1 MNETQTQNESN
12 DGCIQKQ
19 LWRLRHEDPTQYHTL
34 VKMHLSFAT
43 DLPTDQCDSRASETT
58 SSRRWQLTP
67 LIKKLSR
74 AAVSSKGVMEGAPLT
89 QEGVCQVFQLIHYLN
104 KENNIT
110 QEGLFRKSGS
120 LSRQQELKTLLNAG
134 ADLNLDSGIYSP
146 HDCASVLKSFLA
158 DLPEPLLTEGHYPIH
173 CRIAEM
179 LQSHMSHDQKEA
191 VHARQIKALRLL
203 FLLLPPEN
211 YQLLHDLLI
220 LLHRVASHQKQNLMS
235 AINLGTMFAPHILC
249 PRKMTPNDLQYLSG
263 SLSIAVAFMIEQVPH
278 LFQVPLE
285 LEYDVRQYW
294 SNKRRMNQQLSKR
307 SLTDAPTN
315 TIFTFIDREL
325 TAQANDKDVTEVA
338 LAELYAYVQA
348 LPDSA
353 KKRKLIK
360 QFNTAS
366 GLGTPQLNHSISK
379 KAEAR
384 GKRLGESIKKHLF
397 NKTVKPSKIKCQP
410 FSSIDYTRVKRTN
423 SEDILTSPSARS
435 PELRMFRHN
444 PELGS
449 FPSQM
454 KAKSLED
461 LSSSFSSHQS
471 FISGS
476 TTESFISTIVHP
488 AFHPNMNPLEGAKH
502 MLLPLVKN
510 KYKQLSVTSDSS
522 SITELSSPVSNPP
535 SLTPTCETVDGRECY
550 PYQSFETPPAECPKS
565 VNIPSID
572 VENATPW
579 DISITSTPANPQLE
593 IHSPIS
599 QAMMRASIPQRV
611 IMTPRSRCPI
621 IVNSSTSL
629 SSVAIPEE
637 NSQTPMSE
645 SGRQQLAA
653 SEENLHTPV
662 ITNPKALLSSP
673 PNTVQ
678 PQTYSTNGSSSSLD
692 CIADSEEENNHKAKE
707 QSLKETGETKLS
719 RWGSSTLRRTLSSAS
734 STTSLFGNFF
744 RHLSTTSL
752 SQLATKLTTATSV
765 RSTEAEEEEEEERES
780 CDDLDESLSSVFKGY
795 LLSRSI
801 LTDSPVD
808 LSTLY
813 IDDEAKDDDADLRVG
828 SKSDSDNGDDLG
840 DSAYE
845 SSHPPSKTTS
855 RQCSKA
861 SLSSLDSAHELCT
874 GTELSES
881 LLYCL
886 DGHEPSP
893 SVSSVTEKCNGESK
907 QLMYTKEAQ
916 NHNAVSQE
924 QPSVGEQPSG
934 LYSCS
939 PDGRCQS
946 LLKTKQGTPV
956 PQRESN
962 HSING
967 STCGVFFET
976 SF

>member
-1 MNETQTQNESN
+1 
-12 DGCIQKQ
+12 
-19 LWRLRHEDPTQYHTL
+19 
-34 VKMHLSFAT
+34 
-43 DLPTDQCDSRASETT
+43 
-58 SSRRWQLTP
+58 
-67 LIKKLSR
+67 
-74 AAVSSKGVMEGAPLT
+74 
-89 QEGVCQVFQLIHYLN
+89 
-104 KENNIT
+104 
-110 QEGLFRKSGS
+110 
-120 LSRQQELKTLLNAG
+120 
-134 ADLNLDSGIYSP
+134 
-146 HDCASVLKSFLA
+146 
-158 DLPEPLLTEGHYPIH
+158 
-173 CRIAEM
+173 
-179 LQSHMSHDQKEA
+179 
-191 VHARQIKALRLL
+191 
-203 FLLLPPEN
+203 
-211 YQLLHDLLI
+211 
-220 LLHRVASHQKQNLMS
+220 
-235 AINLGTMFAPHILC
+235 
-249 PRKMTPNDLQYLSG
+249 
-263 SLSIAVAFMIEQVPH
+263 
-278 LFQVPLE
+278 
-285 LEYDVRQYW
+285 
-294 SNKRRMNQQLSKR
+294 
-307 SLTDAPTN
+307 
-315 TIFTFIDREL
+315 
-325 TAQANDKDVTEVA
+325 
-338 LAELYAYVQA
+338 
-348 LPDSA
+348 
-353 KKRKLIK
+353 
-360 QFNTAS
+360 
-366 GLGTPQLNHSISK
+366 
-379 KAEAR
+379 
-384 GKRLGESIKKHLF
+384 
-397 NKTVKPSKIKCQP
+397 
-410 FSSIDYTRVKRTN
+410 
-423 SEDILTSPSARS
+423 
-435 PELRMFRHN
+435 
-444 PELGS
+444 
-449 FPSQM
+449 
-454 KAKSLED
+454 
-461 LSSSFSSHQS
+461 
-471 FISGS
+471 
-476 TTESFISTIVHP
+476 
-488 AFHPNMNPLEGAKH
+488 
-502 MLLPLVKN
+502 MLLPL
-510 KYKQLSVTSDSS
+510 
-522 SITELSSPVSNPP
+522 
-535 SLTPTCETVDGRECY
+535 
-550 PYQSFETPPAECPKS
+550 
-565 VNIPSID
+565 
-572 VENATPW
+572 
-579 DISITSTPANPQLE
+579 
-593 IHSPIS
+593 
-599 QAMMRASIPQRV
+599 RV

-637 NSQTPMSE
+637 NSQTPVSE

-861 SLSSLDSAHELCT
+861 SLSSLDSANELCT

-924 QPSVGEQPSG
+924 QPSDGEQPSG

>member
-502 MLLPLVKN
+502 MLLPL
-510 KYKQLSVTSDSS
+510 
-522 SITELSSPVSNPP
+522 
-535 SLTPTCETVDGRECY
+535 
-550 PYQSFETPPAECPKS
+550 
-565 VNIPSID
+565 
-572 VENATPW
+572 
-579 DISITSTPANPQLE
+579 
-593 IHSPIS
+593 
-599 QAMMRASIPQRV
+599 RV